1 MASAGS
7 GLLALLDTL
16 TFPELLAIIV
26 IALVVLGPEKLPGA
40 ARTAGVWV
48 QKLRSLS
55 ATLESEVREV
65 LDDPSMQ
72 PIRELGEFAAQ
83 PRRKLAEYAR
93 SAGADDA
100 PSTPSTPAATPV
112 VTTSPIPAVEAP
124 ADPVPDAEVALEADL
139 APQPGPVDEAPV
151 EDAAGAPGDD
161 AAAAPVDDAEA
172 GTDDETEVAPTKI
185 VAVGPDHPMEQLS
198 PSPDEPSDPGPIAQ

>member
-16 TFPELLAIIV
+16 TFPELLAIVV

-40 ARTAGVWV
+40 ARTAGEWV
-48 QKLRSLS
+48 QKLRALS
-55 ATLESEVREV
+55 ASLESEVREV

-93 SAGADDA
+93 SAGADD
-100 PSTPSTPAATPV
+100 TPPATPATPATTPV
-112 VTTSPIPAVEAP
+112 VTTSPIPAVDPAP
-124 ADPVPDAEVALEADL
+124 EPVGDAEAALEVDL
-139 APQPGPVDEAPV
+139 APQPATPL
-151 EDAAGAPGDD
+151 DD
-161 AAAAPVDDAEA
+161 TVLDDTAAADAEPA
-172 GTDDETEVAPTKI
+172 PADEPGPADEPATADVPVTKI
-185 VAVGPDHPMEQLS
+185 VAVGPDLPMAQLT
-198 PSPDEPSDPGPIAQ
+198 PDQDESSDPRSIAQ

>member
-40 ARTAGVWV
+40 ARTAGEWV
-48 QKLRSLS
+48 QKLRALS
-55 ATLESEVREV
+55 ASLESEVREV

-93 SAGADDA
+93 SAGADD
-100 PSTPSTPAATPV
+100 TPTPATPASTPV
-112 VTTSPIPAVEAP
+112 VTTSPIPAVDPAP
-124 ADPVPDAEVALEADL
+124 E
-139 APQPGPVDEAPV
+139 PGSS
-151 EDAAGAPGDD
+151 
-161 AAAAPVDDAEA
+161 
-172 GTDDETEVAPTKI
+172 TE
-185 VAVGPDHPMEQLS
+185 
-198 PSPDEPSDPGPIAQ
+198 

>member
-40 ARTAGVWV
+40 ARTAGEWV
-48 QKLRSLS
+48 QKLRALS
-55 ATLESEVREV
+55 ANLESEVREV

-83 PRRKLAEYAR
+83 PRKKLAEYAR
-93 SAGADDA
+93 SAGADD
-100 PSTPSTPAATPV
+100 TPSTPATPPV
-112 VTTSPIPAVEAP
+112 VTTSPVPAVEP
-124 ADPVPDAEVALEADL
+124 ATA
-139 APQPGPVDEAPV
+139 PVDEAPAV
-151 EDAAGAPGDD
+151 EAGDDTVGEAGDDTVGDIEADQADQVAPAGAD
-161 AAAAPVDDAEA
+161 APA
-172 GTDDETEVAPTKI
+172 KI
-185 VAVGPDHPMEQLS
+185 VAVGPDHPMAQLT
-198 PSPDEPSDPGPIAQ
+198 PDPDESSEPGSIAQ